1 MKFSFKLLFLLILF
15 FSCSHKPQKAS
26 ILPEKKMKEVMW
38 DMIRA
43 DQYVS
48 GFLLKDST
56 KKKKEESVKLY
67 EEIFHIH
74 GITKE
79 QFKKSLDY
87 YSSQPDLFRPI
98 IDSLGKR
105 KNSFSSPS
113 GYPVPPQPVDKLNKD
128 SAAKSAIEKHPLK

>member
-1 MKFSFKLLFLLILF
+1 MRFFVGLFFLFLI
-15 FSCSHKPQKAS
+15 FSCSHKTREKS
-26 ILPEKKMKEVMW
+26 ILSENKMKEVMW

-48 GFLLKDST
+48 GYLVRDST
-56 KKKKEESVKLY
+56 KNKKDESVKLY

-87 YSSQPDLFRPI
+87 YSAQPDRLKPI
-98 IDSLGKR
+98 LDSLGKR
-105 KNSFSSPS
+105 QNAFSSPS
-113 GYPVPPQPVDKLNKD
+113 GYPTPPEPAHKLVTD
-128 SAAKSAIEKHPLK
+128 SMTKKARIKHSSK

>member
-1 MKFSFKLLFLLILF
+1 MKVFIGLFFLLLF
-15 FSCSHKPQKAS
+15 FSCSHKTREKS
-26 ILPEKKMKEVMW
+26 ILSENKMKEIMW

-48 GFLLKDST
+48 TYLLKDSA

-87 YSSQPDLFRPI
+87 YSAQPDRIKPI
-98 IDSLGKR
+98 LDSLGKR
-105 KNSFSSPS
+105 QNSFSSPS
-113 GYPVPPQPVDKLNKD
+113 GYPTPPQPAHKLKSD
-128 SAAKSAIEKHPLK
+128 SIAKRILMEHPSKK

>member
-1 MKFSFKLLFLLILF
+1 MRFVAGLLLLAF
-15 FSCSHKPQKAS
+15 FSSCFNNRRKS
-26 ILPEKKMKEVMW
+26 ILPENKMKEVMW

-48 GFLLKDST
+48 GYLAKDSSKN
-56 KKKKEESVKLY
+56 KKAESVKLY

-87 YSSQPDLFRPI
+87 YSSQPDRLKPLL
-98 IDSLGKR
+98 DSLGR
-105 KNSFSSPS
+105 RQNAFSSPPA
-113 GYPVPPQPVDKLNKD
+113 YPTPSQPAHKLIND
-128 SAAKSAIEKHPLK
+128 SIAKKMLMKHTAE

>member
-1 MKFSFKLLFLLILF
+1 MRFFVGLFFLFLI
-15 FSCSHKPQKAS
+15 FSCSHKTREKS
-26 ILPEKKMKEVMW
+26 ILSENKMKEVMW

-48 GFLLKDST
+48 GYLVRDST
-56 KKKKEESVKLY
+56 KSKKDESVKLY

-87 YSSQPDLFRPI
+87 YSAQPDRLKPI
-98 IDSLGKR
+98 LDSLGKR
-105 KNSFSSPS
+105 QNAFSSPS
-113 GYPVPPQPVDKLNKD
+113 GYPTPVEPAHKLVTD
-128 SAAKSAIEKHPLK
+128 SMTKKARIKHPSK